1 MPRPYPPKFI
11 SRFFHWFCDPEMYPF
26 IEGDLLELYEENVHN
41 LGRKKANRRYTKDVL
56 LLFRP
61 GIIRKWKFLKHT
73 NLMGIIKH
81 NFTISLRSFKHH
93 PVSFGINVLGL
104 TISLTSVLLIGLWI
118 FDELS
123 VDKFHEK
130 NDRLFHVLE
139 NVNYPSGQLTQDET
153 ADPLAMALR
162 EELPEVENAVAVNYF
177 TGDFSG
183 QGVVSFGDKN
193 IKAQGIFATATFFQ
207 VFSYELFKGSA
218 ENVLEN
224 KNAVAI
230 SQDLADKLFT
240 SNQQAMGQSINFEH
254 NLPFTGP
261 FYVSGVFKNPPQ
273 NATKQFDIVFNF
285 EKIQEADRFSGK
297 WNSRLAQTYVVLQ
310 KDADIDQFNT
320 KVTELFRS
328 KNKKAKERG
337 NTLFA
342 QQYSR
347 AYLYGQYENG
357 IETEG
362 RMAYVKLFAIIALFL
377 LLIACINFMNL
388 STARANRKLK
398 EIGVKK
404 VVGAS
409 RQDLAIQFLSE
420 STILALLAVALS
432 LVLTSALLP
441 QFRLITGKALY
452 LNLAHIKIILS
463 ILFLAIGTG
472 LVSGSY
478 PAYYLSSFKSIR
490 ALKGKVQARSEALF
504 ARRALVVFQFVI
516 GLVLIVGVFIVR
528 EQLTFLQQKN
538 LGYDRQHV
546 ISFER
551 EGRFEKDPTLFL
563 TQLREIP
570 GVVQAGGMASSIL
583 DGSDFDGPY
592 SWAGLE
598 DEKGRKIK
606 APRLDYYAM
615 EALGLELLEG
625 RSFSKD
631 RKDDS
636 QKIVINESA
645 VAMMGL
651 TNPLGQAITH
661 GTSKREIIGVVK
673 DFHYGS
679 LHQRI
684 EPMVLRFRNA
694 NTSTNIIVRIQEGTE
709 QTTISK
715 IKALYEEFHPKFTF
729 DYSFLDEDYQALYES
744 ENKVAILSRY
754 FSFIAL
760 LVSCLGLFGLVS
772 YSAEQKR
779 KEIGIR
785 KVLGSSISGIVN
797 LLSWEFTKPVF
808 IAILISI
815 PTSFL
820 LAERWLNSF
829 AYKINLD
836 WQLFLWPSLAVLV
849 LAWIVVGFQAIK
861 AARLNPINALSM
873 D

>member
-1 MPRPYPPKFI
+1 MSKPHPPKFI
-11 SRFFHWFCDPEMYPF
+11 SRFFHWFCDPEMYPY
-26 IEGDLLELYEENVHN
+26 IEGDLQELYEENVNN
-41 LGRKKANRRYTKDVL
+41 LGRKKANHRYTKDVI

-61 GIIRKWKFLKHT
+61 GIIRKWRFFKYI
-73 NLMGIIKH
+73 NLMGILKH

-93 PVSFGINVLGL
+93 PISFGINVLGL

-118 FDELS
+118 LDELS

-130 NDRLFHVLE
+130 NDRLFHILE
-139 NVNYPSGQLTQDET
+139 NVHYPTGRLTQNET
-153 ADPLAMALR
+153 ADPLAIALT
-162 EELPEVENAVAVNYF
+162 EEFPEVESAVAVNYF
-177 TGDFSG
+177 TGDLSG
-183 QGVVSFGDKN
+183 QGIVSFGDKN
-193 IKAQGIFATATFFQ
+193 IKAQGIFATAPFFQ
-207 VFSYELFKGSA
+207 VFSYDLFKGSA
-218 ENVLEN
+218 ENVLEH

-230 SQDLADKLFT
+230 SQNLADKLFS
-240 SNQQAMGQSINFEH
+240 SNQQVMGQSINFEH

-261 FYVSGVFKNPPQ
+261 FYVSGVFKNPPR

-285 EKIQEADRFSGK
+285 EKIQEADRFAGK

-310 KDADIDQFNT
+310 EDADIDQFNT

-347 AYLYGQYENG
+347 EYLYGQYENG
-357 IETEG
+357 KEIEG
-362 RMAYVKLFAIIALFL
+362 RMAYVKLFAVIALFL

-409 RQDLAIQFLSE
+409 RQDLVLQFLCE
-420 STILALLAVALS
+420 STILVILAVAIS
-432 LVLTSALLP
+432 LLLTSALLP
-441 QFRLITGKALY
+441 QFRLMTGKELY
-452 LNLAHIKIILS
+452 INLTHTKIILS
-463 ILFLAIGTG
+463 VLLLALGTG

-478 PAYYLSSFKSIR
+478 PAFHLSSFKSIR
-490 ALKGKVQARSEALF
+490 ALKGKVHTRTEALL

-516 GLVLIVGVFIVR
+516 GLILIVGVFIVR

-551 EGRFEKDPTLFL
+551 EGRFEKDPALFL

-615 EALGLELLEG
+615 EALGLELIEG
-625 RSFSKD
+625 RSFSKE
-631 RKDDS
+631 RKDDF

-645 VAMMGL
+645 VALMGL
-651 TNPLGQAITH
+651 TNPLGQTITQ
-661 GTSKREIIGVVK
+661 GSNKQEIIGVVK

-679 LHQRI
+679 LHHQI
-684 EPMVLRFRNA
+684 EPMVLRFRDA

-709 QTTISK
+709 QATISK
-715 IKALYEEFHPKFTF
+715 IKMLYEEFHPKFTF

-760 LVSCLGLFGLVS
+760 MVSCLGLFGLVS

-785 KVLGSSISGIVN
+785 KVLGSSVSDIVN
-797 LLSWEFTKPVF
+797 LLSWEFTKPVLV
-808 IAILISI
+808 AILISI

-820 LAERWLNSF
+820 LADRWLTNF
-829 AYKINLD
+829 AYKINLE
-836 WQLFLWPSLAVLV
+836 WHLFLWPSLAVLT
-849 LAWIVVGFQAIK
+849 LAWLVVGLQAMK
-861 AARLNPINALSM
+861 AARLNPIHALNM